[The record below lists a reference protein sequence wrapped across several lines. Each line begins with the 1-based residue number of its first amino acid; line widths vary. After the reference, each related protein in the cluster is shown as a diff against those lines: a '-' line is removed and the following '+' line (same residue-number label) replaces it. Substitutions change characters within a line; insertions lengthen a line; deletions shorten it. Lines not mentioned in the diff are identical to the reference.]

1 MTKIELTQQEI
12 MVIQKAIKTHQY
24 IIERVINGDQVL
36 DKETLNT
43 AVDSILI
50 MKAINLKLNTND

>member
-36 DKETLNT
+36 DEATLNT
-43 AVDSILI
+43 AVDSILL

>member
-1 MTKIELTQQEI
+1 MNIELTPEEI
-12 MVIQKAIKTHQY
+12 MVIQKAIKTHKY
-24 IIERVINGDQVL
+24 IIERVMNGDQVL

-43 AVDSILI
+43 AVDSILL